1 MPTEPDAAEQNE
13 DSAVKGS
20 GTVSAVGAAAAV
32 VTVGAGAAAGA
43 VVGHAVDNEMTVSD
57 AAASVQSG
65 AAAAGDIISAAA
77 EDTASDAASVAQAA
91 ATTTAAAVSDGARE
105 VLALVPDSVKEDVSQ
120 VVQTLGDVLSPE
132 QMQAAAATL
141 SADLEELGGSAAAGG
156 AAVLAAVGGALAQAG
171 EMAPDVVE
179 SVSAALGSVSLA
191 IGPALGPIGIS
202 VGLLGALVHTFR
214 MSKENDKNVSTV
226 TLWAASVKD
235 WLLMVTSK
243 VENSAFSST
252 LALFEGLQAEMKGMF
267 AQIDKHNKKWR
278 VSKMLSSSTF
288 KQDFD
293 RAKTSVLELKSALHA
308 FLDQEAQDA
317 QEKKLAEVAQSAIEV
332 AAKLDTMD
340 AQLAEIREMLT
351 AANQKDPTEA
361 QLDEESLIY
370 ARLQQAADRT
380 GDLPFKL
387 FVPTFEMF
395 FFDNGT
401 LDKAQTR
408 ALKIAL
414 DRDNTGKVTKPY
426 FIKFFRAWKESG
438 MTMQAYMQKLADE
451 APPTLFAE
459 GIANAEHL
467 AEAAS
472 DKVSALLHSDK
483 AVAAKAAAEKAAHDA
498 KEGLKNI
505 GGSLF
510 GKKSPAKE
518 PAAKEEA
525 A

>member
-1 MPTEPDAAEQNE
+1 MRDATSDLSRVHRALWSHVTLRACMHACCTSQEGASADKHRFRVFWDDGDAPTWLKPSQL
-13 DSAVKGS
+13 
-20 GTVSAVGAAAAV
+20 
-32 VTVGAGAAAGA
+32 
-43 VVGHAVDNEMTVSD
+43 
-57 AAASVQSG
+57 
-65 AAAAGDIISAAA
+65 
-77 EDTASDAASVAQAA
+77 
-91 ATTTAAAVSDGARE
+91 
-105 VLALVPDSVKEDVSQ
+105 VLAYRQPMPQEIKP
-120 VVQTLGDVLSPE
+120 G
-132 QMQAAAATL
+132 M
-141 SADLEELGGSAAAGG
+141 
-156 AAVLAAVGGALAQAG
+156 
-171 EMAPDVVE
+171 
-179 SVSAALGSVSLA
+179 
-191 IGPALGPIGIS
+191 
-202 VGLLGALVHTFR
+202 
-214 MSKENDKNVSTV
+214 NC
-226 TLWAASVKD
+226 
-235 WLLMVTSK
+235 
-243 VENSAFSST
+243 

-351 AANQKDPTEA
+351 AANQNDPTEA